1 MNIAILL
8 ITNTV
13 QTVLTVLQI
22 CMLVRAVLSWF
33 PLRDDNPLVLLV
45 CMVTEP
51 LLAPIR
57 ALFDR
62 MGWFRNSPIDVS
74 FFAGV
79 ILLSL
84 VSTLTTMLL

>member
-22 CMLVRAVLSWF
+22 CMLVRAVLSF
-33 PLRDDNPLVLLV
+33 LPLDDQDPISRFTAL
-45 CMVTEP
+45 VTEP
-51 LLAPIR
+51 VIVPVR

-62 MGWFRNSPIDVS
+62 FGWFRNSVLDVP
-74 FFAGV
+74 FFTAF
-79 ILLSL
+79 LLISAISL
-84 VSTLTTMLL
+84 FV